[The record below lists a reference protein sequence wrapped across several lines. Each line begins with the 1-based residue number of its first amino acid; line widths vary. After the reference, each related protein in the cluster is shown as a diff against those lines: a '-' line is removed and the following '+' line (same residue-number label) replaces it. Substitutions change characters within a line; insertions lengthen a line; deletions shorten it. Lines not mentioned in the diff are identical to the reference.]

1 MANKYT
7 GEKCIV
13 CGEAFKENDDI
24 VVCPDCGTPYHK
36 SCWPEDDIC
45 VNQALHESGEEWKP
59 APKAKFA
66 LPEGVTPVRCIR
78 CGTENAPGQHY
89 CGECGLPLDM
99 SRTDEPRPFNNVTEN
114 GYSSEHQRMD
124 GMGEDGSQ
132 QGFAPGIR
140 QIRLTAQSD
149 LDGIKLGDF
158 FDYIGNR
165 SIMLITNFV
174 KFAKTGAKVSFN
186 IGAFFF
192 PEFYFFYRRMPKK
205 GLLFLLFTFVLNIP
219 NLILYGQAGTFGQVL
234 FNTDVNVNSDEFK
247 TILQMCS
254 LVSLSVQIIAA
265 LFANYWYYKKARKDI
280 SQIRAVFGEKE
291 PDIVTKEKIRGA
303 GGTSWSAVVG
313 ALAIELILMLGFL
326 LIMAHLY

>member
-13 CGEAFKENDDI
+13 CGEAFKDNDDI
-24 VVCPDCGTPYHK
+24 VVCPECGTPYHK
-36 SCWPEDDIC
+36 SCWPEDDVC
-45 VNQALHESGEEWKP
+45 VNQTLHESGDEWKP
-59 APKAKFA
+59 APRAKFV

-78 CGTENAPGQHY
+78 CGTENAPGQRY

-99 SRTDEPRPFNNVTEN
+99 SRSDEIRPFNNVPESA
-114 GYSSEHQRMD
+114 GSSEQSDMD
-124 GMGEDGSQ
+124 EKDMQQDGF
-132 QGFAPGIR
+132 GPAIR

-165 SIMLITNFV
+165 SITLITNFV
-174 KFAKTGAKVSFN
+174 KFAKTGAKLSFN
-186 IGAFFF
+186 IAAFFF
-192 PEFYFFYRRMPKK
+192 PEFYFFYRRMPKQ
-205 GLLFLLFTFVLNIP
+205 GILFLISTFILNIP
-219 NLILYGQAGTFGQVL
+219 SLILYGQTGTFGQIL
-234 FNTDVNVNSDEFK
+234 FNTDLNLKSNEFQ

-265 LFANYWYYKKARKDI
+265 LFANYWYYKQARKDI
-280 SQIRAVFGEKE
+280 SEIRAVFGEKE

-303 GGTSWSAVVG
+303 GGTSWPAVIG
-313 ALAIELILMLGFL
+313 AFAIEMILVLGFL
-326 LIMAHLY
+326 LIMANLY